1 MDKMVDYKNI
11 ITLEPGKR
19 SGKPCIRGM
28 RITVGDILGWL
39 AAGMTTNQIL
49 NDFDELNE
57 ADILAALSYAAD
69 RENKNYQVAV

>member
-1 MDKMVDYKNI
+1 MVDYKGI

-39 AAGMTTNQIL
+39 AAGMTTHQIL
-49 NDFDELNE
+49 KDFDELNE
-57 ADILAALSYAAD
+57 NDILAALSYAAD
-69 RENKNYQVAV
+69 RENKNFQIVV